1 MNEQKILIVEDDTD
15 INHLLRKILTKAGYP
30 VIQAFSGTE
39 AKFLLTMEQPALM
52 LLDLMLPGM
61 SGEAILSMIRGE
73 MGLKLPIIVL
83 SAKSGLENKVEALTG
98 GADDYMTKPF
108 ESAEVV
114 ARVGAVLRR
123 YGQTTSGT
131 GDAVE
136 DHTYKQLRLNT
147 AARRVTVG
155 GREIALTPHEYDI
168 LLILLK
174 DPDKVFSRERLY
186 ELVWQ
191 NGYYGE
197 DNTVNVHVS
206 NIRKKLQAEDPDNEY
221 IKTVWGIGFKMA

>member
-1 MNEQKILIVEDDTD
+1 
-15 INHLLRKILTKAGYP
+15 
-30 VIQAFSGTE
+30 
-39 AKFLLTMEQPALM
+39 
-52 LLDLMLPGM
+52 
-61 SGEAILSMIRGE
+61 
-73 MGLKLPIIVL
+73 
-83 SAKSGLENKVEALTG
+83 
-98 GADDYMTKPF
+98 MTKPF
-108 ESAEVV
+108 EPAEVV

-123 YGQTTSGT
+123 YGQTTAGA
-131 GDAVE
+131 GGAVE

-206 NIRKKLQAEDPDNEY
+206 NIRKKIQAQDPENEY